1 MGNKDFF
8 KKNLPTMSKRGGSKA
23 APAKPTRFDAEKF
36 ARPGLSVDEVEEMK
50 EAFDLFDNDGS
61 GAISVNELTSAMK
74 SLGFDVKHAVVFNM
88 VEDLDADG
96 SGEIEFEEFLDVMCA
111 KLSDKNTK
119 EEIDRVFKL
128 FDKDRNGTLEAD
140 DLSRVCKELGEDMS
154 EEDVRECIQ
163 RCDLNGDGVV
173 DLDDFYNVITKKTFE

>member
-1 MGNKDFF
+1 MGKDFF

-74 SLGFDVKHAVVFNM
+74 SLGFDVKHAVVYNM
-88 VEDLDADG
+88 VSDLDADG
-96 SGEIEFEEFLDVMCA
+96 SGEIEFGEFLDVMTA
-111 KLSDKNTK
+111 KLSERNSK
-119 EEIDRVFKL
+119 EEIDRVFNL
-128 FDKDRNGTLEAD
+128 FDKDRNGTFEGD
-140 DLSRVCKELGEDMS
+140 ELSKVCKELGEDMP
-154 EEDVRECIQ
+154 EEDVRELIQ
-163 RCDLNGDGVV
+163 RMDLDKDGVV
-173 DLDDFYNVITKKTFE
+173 NSDDFYNVITKKYFE

>member
-1 MGNKDFF
+1 MGKYFLNKS
-8 KKNLPTMSKRGGSKA
+8 NYTMSKRGGKA
-23 APAKPTRFDAEKF
+23 QAPKQPARFDPAKY

-61 GAISVNELTSAMK
+61 GAISVNELTAAMK
-74 SLGFDVKHAVVFNM
+74 SLGFDVKHAVVYNM
-88 VEDLDADG
+88 VADLDADG
-96 SGEIEFEEFLDVMCA
+96 SGEIEFGEFLDVMTA

-140 DLSRVCKELGEDMS
+140 DLSRVCKELGEDMT
-154 EEDVRECIQ
+154 EEDIREVIG
-163 RCDLNGDGVV
+163 RMDVDGDGAVG
-173 DLDDFYNVITKKTFE
+173 LDDFYAVITKKTFE

>member
-1 MGNKDFF
+1 MGNYSLTLKIQ
-8 KKNLPTMSKRGGSKA
+8 MSKRGGAKA
-23 APAKPTRFDAEKF
+23 QPAKPARFNADNF

-74 SLGFDVKHAVVFNM
+74 SLGFDVKHAVVYNM
-88 VEDLDADG
+88 VSDLDADG
-96 SGEIEFEEFLDVMCA
+96 SGEIEFGEFLEV
-111 KLSDKNTK
+111 
-119 EEIDRVFKL
+119 
-128 FDKDRNGTLEAD
+128 
-140 DLSRVCKELGEDMS
+140 MS

-173 DLDDFYNVITKKTFE
+173 DLDDFYNVIT

>member
-1 MGNKDFF
+1 MGNYSLTLKIQ
-8 KKNLPTMSKRGGSKA
+8 MSKRGGAKA
-23 APAKPTRFDAEKF
+23 QPAKPARFNADNF

-74 SLGFDVKHAVVFNM
+74 SLGFDVKHAVVYNM
-88 VEDLDADG
+88 VSDLDADG
-96 SGEIEFEEFLDVMCA
+96 SGEIEFGEFLDVMTA

-119 EEIDRVFKL
+119 EEINRVFCL

-140 DLSRVCKELGEDMS
+140 DLSRVCKELGEDMT
-154 EEDVRECIQ
+154 EEDIREVIQ
-163 RCDLNGDGVV
+163 RADIDGDGAVG
-173 DLDDFYNVITKKTFE
+173 LDDFYAVITKKTFE

>member
-1 MGNKDFF
+1 MGNL
-8 KKNLPTMSKRGGSKA
+8 NISLTTMSKRGKTA
-23 APAKPTRFDAEKF
+23 APAKPAKF
-36 ARPGLSVDEVEEMK
+36 RADNFVRPGLPEDEVAEMK
-50 EAFDLFDNDGS
+50 EAFDLFDNDQS
-61 GAISVNELTSAMK
+61 GAISVNELTSAMQ
-74 SLGFDVKHAVVFNM
+74 SLGFDVKHAVVYNM

-96 SGEIEFEEFLDVMCA
+96 SGEIEFGEFLEVMTA

-128 FDKDRNGTLEAD
+128 FDKDRNGTLETD

>member
-1 MGNKDFF
+1 MG
-8 KKNLPTMSKRGGSKA
+8 
-23 APAKPTRFDAEKF
+23 
-36 ARPGLSVDEVEEMK
+36 VEEMK

-96 SGEIEFEEFLDVMCA
+96 SGEIEFSEFLEVMCA

-119 EEIDRVFKL
+119 EEIDRL
-128 FDKDRNGTLEAD
+128 FNKDRNGTLEAD

-154 EEDVRECIQ
+154 EEDVR
-163 RCDLNGDGVV
+163 
-173 DLDDFYNVITKKTFE
+173 